1 MIPIRFDAIAS
12 LKPGADFVL
21 TDNVLE
27 WRDTKQTKPTES
39 EIDTELSRLITEY
52 NNKKYQR
59 DRLVEYPSIPDQLDD
74 IYHNAPAC
82 NITLELLDDCGADYS
97 LHSVEDPNN
106 YVAELTEAGHGELVA
121 KGKVHFLSYTKYH
134 STDIINTI
142 KDRFNLK

>member
-59 DRLVEYPSIPDQLDD
+59 DRLLEYPSISDQLDN
-74 IYHNAPAC
+74 IYHNGIDAWKA
-82 NITLELLDDCGADYS
+82 
-97 LHSVEDPNN
+97 
-106 YVAELTEAGHGELVA
+106 
-121 KGKVHFLSYTKYH
+121 
-134 STDIINTI
+134 TI
-142 KDRFNLK
+142 KTTKDKYPKP